1 MDGEHAR
8 SMVFTVPLRGAWK
21 TSRHRR
27 ANKAMRIIREFTA
40 RHMKVR
46 SGEEIWIDP
55 RVNEVVWAR
64 GIEKPPRRIRLRITD
79 HGVKDI
85 PIEVKLEEDALD
97 STFSEEAIESK
108 DEFEDAEESQEG

>member
-1 MDGEHAR
+1 MDDEHAR
-8 SMVFTVPLRGAWK
+8 SMVFTVPLRAAWK

-46 SGEEIWIDP
+46 AGEEIWIDP

-85 PIEVKLEEDALD
+85 PIEVKLEEDSLESA
-97 STFSEEAIESK
+97 FVEGIEEVD
-108 DEFEDAEESQEG
+108 DEFDDVEEPQED

>member
-64 GIEKPPRRIRLRITD
+64 GMEKPPRKIRLRITD

-85 PIEVKLEEDALD
+85 PIEVKLEEDALE
-97 STFSEEAIESK
+97 STFTEEVTQFE
-108 DEFEDAEESQEG
+108 DEFEDVEESLED

>member
-55 RVNEVVWAR
+55 RVNEIVWAR
-64 GIEKPPRRIRLRITD
+64 GMEKPPRKIRLRITD

-85 PIEVKLEEDALD
+85 PIEVKLEEDALE
-97 STFSEEAIESK
+97 STFTEEVPQFE
-108 DEFEDAEESQEG
+108 DEFEDAEESLED

>member
-27 ANKAMRIIREFTA
+27 ANKAMRIIREFTV

-85 PIEVKLEEDALD
+85 PIEVKLEEDDLEP
-97 STFSEEAIESK
+97 SLSEEVGEIE
-108 DEFEDAEESQEG
+108 DVEELLED

>member
-27 ANKAMRIIREFTA
+27 ANKAMRIIREFTT

-55 RVNEVVWAR
+55 KVNEVVWAR

-85 PIEVKLEEDALD
+85 PIEVKLEEDDLE
-97 STFSEEAIESK
+97 SEFSEEVTMTEDES
-108 DEFEDAEESQEG
+108 EDVEESLED